1 MKEIIQCL
9 KVRNKKTPTFKTTL
23 QSGSRNSE
31 GLDEANHFC
40 SLPRI
45 RSIWQML
52 ETGNKYVLFRPQ
64 TLFIKSQLIVV
75 NHENLVP
82 SHL

>member
-9 KVRNKKTPTFKTTL
+9 KEGNEKIPTFNATL
-23 QSGSRNSE
+23 QCGSRNSE
-31 GLDEANHFC
+31 GLDEVYHFC

-52 ETGNKYVLFRPQ
+52 ETGNKYVLFR
-64 TLFIKSQLIVV
+64 S
-75 NHENLVP
+75 
-82 SHL
+82 